1 MADFEIT
8 GCHANRAGQASV
20 TLRDK
25 ASGVVV
31 SIHHMPFEHDYEE
44 SVRAECG
51 RIQRQAAGFAQAAIA
66 FLGACPPGRE
76 VTSHAPG
83 AAPDASDP
91 PDAFGQPIPSR
102 DGVGS
107 VG

>member
-25 ASGVVV
+25 ATGVVV

-51 RIQRQAAGFAQAAIA
+51 RIQREAAGYAQAAIA
-66 FLGACPPGRE
+66 FLGACPPLGE
-76 VTSHAPG
+76 APAHAPG
-83 AAPDASDP
+83 AAPNPADP

-102 DGVGS
+102 EDAG
-107 VG
+107 